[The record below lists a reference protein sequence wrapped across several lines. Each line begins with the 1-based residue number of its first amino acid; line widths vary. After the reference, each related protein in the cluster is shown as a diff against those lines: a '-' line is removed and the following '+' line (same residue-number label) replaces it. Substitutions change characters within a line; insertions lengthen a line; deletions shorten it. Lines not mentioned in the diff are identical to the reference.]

1 MPKEPKGKR
10 KNPGETALESTS
22 SSGERIHPSEDEI
35 IQSQRMIIEKLSA
48 EHEHLLDIIRKIRDL
63 TDLPSDN

>member
-1 MPKEPKGKR
+1 MPKEPKEKR
-10 KNPGETALESTS
+10 NTSGETALGSIR

-63 TDLPSDN
+63 TDLPSDD